1 MEEDLTEN
9 GQDMTETDKMLETKK
24 KTLWEQELDALVVQD
39 WNSERQDYYSKRNPK
54 TRNNS
59 TRERA
64 YD

>member
-9 GQDMTETDKMLETKK
+9 GQDMTETDNVGDGEEDTMGAGIRCLSGPRLEFRK
-24 KTLWEQELDALVVQD
+24 A
-39 WNSERQDYYSKRNPK
+39 RYSKRNPE